1 MTKKTNNYKDSG
13 VNVQEGQDFIN
24 DIKDELNDLQ
34 NNFAIGSIG
43 GFSGYIDPEKPPR
56 GNNKITFCKSL
67 SSISLIKSCRLEGV
81 YPRDLCS

>member
-1 MTKKTNNYKDSG
+1 MTKTNNYKDSG

-43 GFSGYIDPEKPPR
+43 GFSDILISQNYKDPVYALACDGVGTKLR
-56 GNNKITFCKSL
+56 IASSL
-67 SSISLIKSCRLEGV
+67 ENYESIGLI
-81 YPRDLCS
+81 CSMC